1 MPFIKRHIRR
11 RLTNAKDA
19 CDKELRKVIQ
29 SITEHVETRLRE
41 SEAALDTPPY
51 HTPDDPFAVR
61 AHSHLA
67 SGDLNEE
74 AILDDTE
81 ADQPLEM
88 HSRRGQ
94 YCNFVSQY

>member
-51 HTPDDPFAVR
+51 HTADSADPFSAR
-61 AHSHLA
+61 GHSHPT
-67 SGDLNEE
+67 SSDLNEE
-74 AILDDTE
+74 AILDDIE

-94 YCNFVSQY
+94 